1 LLCSDVRSEKKQIIA
16 ENMRLTDTEAEK
28 FWPVHDAHTQEND
41 TLTDAQADDLAK
53 RMAAL
58 EVQAATS
65 RQQWI
70 PRFRKVVPGKQT
82 ALFFQLD
89 RRVNL
94 LIDLQ
99 LAAMI
104 PVVK

>member
-1 LLCSDVRSEKKQIIA
+1 MNRPVHDAYTQDTTKLSDTGYALIKGYAQSYD
-16 ENMRLTDTEAEK
+16 RLTDT
-28 FWPVHDAHTQEND
+28 QG
-41 TLTDAQADDLAK
+41 DDLAK

-58 EVQAATS
+58 DVQAATL

-70 PRFRKVVPGKQT
+70 STLRKVLPGKQT

-89 RRVNL
+89 RRINL